1 MLYFTKW
8 KIALVLGICVLG
20 MLFALPN
27 LLSQKVLDRFPDWLP
42 QDKVVLGLDLQGGSH
57 LLLEV
62 DVDTAVRERLEA
74 LVDDARAG
82 LRSERIGYRN
92 LGVTADALR
101 VQIIE
106 PEEVDAAI
114 EILREFSQPLATTV
128 FTTVP
133 VQELEITAEEGDIE
147 VQLSEEARLQ
157 RTASAVSQSI
167 EIIRRRIDELGTR
180 EPTIQRQGERRILV
194 QAPGLDDPQRL
205 KELLGQTAKLSFHLL
220 DSSMSAERAV
230 ERRAPTGS
238 EILYSDTE
246 PRIPYLIRKRIMV
259 SGENLVD
266 AQPGFEATTNIPVV
280 NFRFDNTGARRF
292 GKATQENVGQ
302 PFAIVLDEQVI
313 SAPVI
318 REPILGGAGQISGN
332 FTVQSAND
340 LAILLRAGAL
350 PAPLQIIEER
360 SVGPGLGADSIRA
373 GAIASVIGLV
383 AVLLFMMFAYGRFG
397 LFADIALLV
406 NLLLLL
412 GVLSLLGATLTL
424 PGIAGI
430 VLTIGMAV
438 DANVLIFERID
449 EESSGDKNPMNA
461 MDAGYRRALGT
472 ILDANITTL
481 IAALVLFQLGSGPV
495 RGFAVTLAIGII
507 TSVFT
512 AFVLTRMFM
521 ALWLWRTRPKT
532 LRIRRAR
539 LGTGMASNEGR
550 G

>member
-8 KIALVLGICVLG
+8 KVALIAGLCLLGA
-20 MLFALPN
+20 LFALPN
-27 LLSQKVLDRFPDWLP
+27 VVSQQVLDGFPDWLP
-42 QDKVVLGLDLQGGSH
+42 RDKVVLGLDLQGGSH

-62 DVDTAVRERLEA
+62 EVDVAVRERLQS
-74 LVDDARAG
+74 LVDDARAA
-82 LRSERIGYRN
+82 LRGERIGYQN
-92 LGVTADALR
+92 LGVSGDSLQVTITDAEETSRALQLVR
-101 VQIIE
+101 ELSE
-106 PEEVDAAI
+106 PLPASV
-114 EILREFSQPLATTV
+114 FSP
-128 FTTVP
+128 VP
-133 VQELEITAEEGDIE
+133 AEELEIAADGSVIE
-147 VQLSEEARLQ
+147 ARLSEEARRQ
-157 RTASAVSQSI
+157 RTASAISQSI

-180 EPTIQRQGERRILV
+180 EPVIQRQGERRILV

-220 DSSMSAERAV
+220 DSSMSAERAASG
-230 ERRAPTGS
+230 RPPTGS
-238 EILYSDTE
+238 QVLYSDTV
-246 PRIPYLIRKRIMV
+246 PAVPYLVRKRIMV

-266 AQPGFEATTNIPVV
+266 AQPAFEQISNRPVV
-280 NFRFDNTGARRF
+280 NFRFDNSGARRF
-292 GKATQENVGQ
+292 GAVTQENVGE

-318 REPILGGAGQISGN
+318 REPILGGSGQISGN
-332 FTVQSAND
+332 FTVESAND

-350 PAPLQIIEER
+350 PAPLEIIEER
-360 SVGPGLGADSIRA
+360 TVGPGLGADSIRA
-373 GAIASVIGLV
+373 GAIACVIGLA
-383 AVLLFMMFAYGRFG
+383 AVLAFMMLSYGRFG

-406 NLLLLL
+406 NLVLLL
-412 GVLSLLGATLTL
+412 GALSMLGATLTL

-449 EESSGDKNPMNA
+449 EESASGKSPVNA

-495 RGFAVTLAIGII
+495 RGFAVTLAIGIV

-512 AFVLTRMFM
+512 AFSLTRMFM
-521 ALWLWRTRPKT
+521 ALWLMRTRPQALL
-532 LRIRRAR
+532 LRRMR
-539 LGTGMASNEGR
+539 LGRRFVASAEAG
-550 G
+550 